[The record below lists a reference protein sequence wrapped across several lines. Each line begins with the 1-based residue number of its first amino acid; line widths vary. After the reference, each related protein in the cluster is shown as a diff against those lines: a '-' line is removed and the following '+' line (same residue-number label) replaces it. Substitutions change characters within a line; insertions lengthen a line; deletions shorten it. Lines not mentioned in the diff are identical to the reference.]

1 MKSHLFGMCQKV
13 YHVYKLVVI
22 SGNKCIILVQD
33 NLQYF
38 CYKYLLMEE
47 TQLPES
53 EQVLAAAAATQP
65 FATEAPKKPSR
76 FKKFMRR
83 FLLLLILG
91 LGIFIYFK
99 YFYVFGDGVKSGHLN
114 YAVKKGNIFKTYEG
128 KLIQEGYRSK
138 TAGTIQSYEFE
149 FSIKS
154 KKIYEILSA
163 NSGKRFDLHYKEY
176 HGVVPWRG
184 NTKYVV
190 DSIISMKDE

>member
-1 MKSHLFGMCQKV
+1 MCQKV

-22 SGNKCIILVQD
+22 SGDKCIIIVQD

-53 EQVLAAAAATQP
+53 EQVLAAAFANQP

-149 FSIKS
+149 FSINS

>member
-1 MKSHLFGMCQKV
+1 MKSHLFGMCQNV

-53 EQVLAAAAATQP
+53 EQVLAAASANQP
-65 FATEAPKKPSR
+65 FAAEAPKKSKR

-128 KLIQEGYRSK
+128 K
-138 TAGTIQSYEFE
+138 
-149 FSIKS
+149 
-154 KKIYEILSA
+154 
-163 NSGKRFDLHYKEY
+163 
-176 HGVVPWRG
+176 
-184 NTKYVV
+184 
-190 DSIISMKDE
+190 